1 MNNFLNLFLS
11 GTVVSLPSIIAA
23 AGILIN
29 NSRASS
35 RQKSDRSIKMKL
47 ELLEGIYSNFDDIS
61 DKFVLTMS
69 SIEKRLF
76 NIQEEVLEN
85 ASDNE
90 LQRYVL
96 EMNELAKESIF
107 LAVHKRKILDTYKIK
122 IDADELAKY
131 VVEVTKRIIT
141 CADMIVFVTKLY
153 VVKYYETADKS
164 LATQA
169 VIQELKKEKERGEL
183 YNQYKDVFDVYM
195 QDMENPRRNLIKEYD
210 SFLVTFDD
218 KEKSSICSSVS
229 LVTKAYIDELNKYG
243 AEPFDQFED
252 QLVKAINK
260 LVK

>member
-11 GTVVSLPSIIAA
+11 GTVVSLPSILAA

-61 DKFVLTMS
+61 DKFLLTMS

-90 LQRYVL
+90 LQRYAL
-96 EMNELAKESIF
+96 EMNELAKESLF

-122 IDADELAKY
+122 IDADELAEY

-153 VVKYYETADKS
+153 AVKYYETADKS

-169 VIQELKKEKERGEL
+169 VIQELKKEMEGDEL
-183 YNQYKDVFDVYM
+183 YNQKLQKIEETTKLAYQYKKDHNSLFAQTVQELAKMRNEDEETIKQELQERFDKDKNV
-195 QDMENPRRNLIKEYD
+195 LIKEI
-210 SFLVTFDD
+210 V
-218 KEKSSICSSVS
+218 E
-229 LVTKAYIDELNKYG
+229 
-243 AEPFDQFED
+243 
-252 QLVKAINK
+252 
-260 LVK
+260 